1 MLSYGKRVHIVCNVM
16 DQSVK
21 THKRQYSTYS
31 LCEALQVYTIDYASW
46 KKKTKFSPS
55 NKFKSLSRAAGK
67 GHTHCQC
74 IYAAIFL
81 SIVPTWQLYHILMP
95 SSWASYTSACAASIA
110 IGVQWVIRL
119 VLHDSVGRVLSEM
132 GLLPVPSS
140 PLNSTARVA
149 LQFIYV
155 STPLWPSNRAIDSC
169 SWLDC
174 ASRFNQVRHLVLV
187 ELPLW
192 HYSDVGGVRTKP
204 SELLGS
210 GGRAISL
217 AAVQI
222 LIAHN
227 PFSRRCTR
235 SLLFSRPI
243 ETCPAS
249 LSLASPERPTTT
261 TTTTTLHTRCATM
274 KGRNG
279 RGIID
284 KKETL
289 FFFFLKIE
297 RDWKERWHMERRRWI
312 GHCVEKRD
320 KCRFLVD
327 LTGTRLYR
335 RTSVCAPVFFSLY
348 TRSAL

>member
-261 TTTTTLHTRCATM
+261 TTLHTRCATM
-274 KGRNG
+274 KRKKRSWNYWQKRDFILLLSENRKRLKRKMAHG
-279 RGIID
+279 
-284 KKETL
+284 KETM
-289 FFFFLKIE
+289 
-297 RDWKERWHMERRRWI
+297 DWSLRRKER
-312 GHCVEKRD
+312 
-320 KCRFLVD
+320 
-327 LTGTRLYR
+327 
-335 RTSVCAPVFFSLY
+335 
-348 TRSAL
+348 